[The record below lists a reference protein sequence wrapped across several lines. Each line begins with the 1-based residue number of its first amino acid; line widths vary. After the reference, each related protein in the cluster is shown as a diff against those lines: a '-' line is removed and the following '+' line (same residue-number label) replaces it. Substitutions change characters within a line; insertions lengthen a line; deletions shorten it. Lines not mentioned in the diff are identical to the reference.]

1 MDLQLPQVRRDKLA
15 ERVPVTRPGARERG
29 LGAHGSFSRWAKAAA
44 IPRLTPR
51 LEPTTTAGLSDR
63 SLIIVLV
70 LRVHRFTGCR

>member
-15 ERVPVTRPGARERG
+15 ERVPVTRPGA
-29 LGAHGSFSRWAKAAA
+29 
-44 IPRLTPR
+44 
-51 LEPTTTAGLSDR
+51 PTTTAGLSDR